1 MKAMKTTKIKYSVV
15 SAILAAVLFA
25 APGQAVWTAE
35 AMEAADTTVENET
48 ASETAAVSSET
59 AIETDN
65 ASEIPAADAEKAE
78 AEAESGTA
86 SETAAATAETAD
98 ETDAVSETAAAD
110 ALSDAAVQASEAAEA
125 LSEATAQAIEA
136 ADALSELTAQAAD
149 AAEALANSEALV
161 AEAAEAL
168 VESEAQ
174 AAEAEAALAAELS
187 LASGSQSETTG
198 ISAGLYEI
206 TSVTSDDFVLDAKTC
221 TVLDTDYDSLQ
232 LYDRLDINQQK
243 FYLEE
248 LPGSS
253 WRLSVLSSG
262 EAVTFTFAE
271 KSANSSNSASSDSAG
286 SSSGSSS
293 GSGSAENTSAAVTGS
308 AALSELIADAS
319 ASARA
324 TQSFTLTDAGDGSY
338 YIQASDG
345 SYLTLDDSFAHRGS
359 QVVLQEYTGRANQ
372 RWKLTKTWVSETDN
386 ADTDLS
392 NPFAEGGLYED
403 FLLTIKTD
411 AMRDYLTAETIAAWV
426 SISEETHTLVYDEEA
441 LTAWVQA
448 LSDTRSTLENGR
460 EFTTSLGETITVPA
474 GTYGWS
480 MDVASTASRLLT
492 RVKAGQSGSMEA
504 VWSTRGYEYNSQND
518 ITDTYVEVDLTN
530 QKVWLYVDGEL
541 LGASDC
547 VSGTYGNA
555 DRQTPDGVY
564 TIYYM
569 KSPATLRGADYTSEV
584 QYWMAYYG
592 NYGLHDANWRSEF
605 GGDIYLTDGSH
616 GCVNLPDDM
625 AQLIYENAYIGFL
638 VVTYY

>member
-1 MKAMKTTKIKYSVV
+1 MKTTRIKYLGI
-15 SAILAAVLFA
+15 SAFLAAVLFA
-25 APGQAVWTAE
+25 APGSAAE
-35 AMEAADTTVENET
+35 AAQ
-48 ASETAAVSSET
+48 
-59 AIETDN
+59 
-65 ASEIPAADAEKAE
+65 ADAEAD
-78 AEAESGTA
+78 TA
-86 SETAAATAETAD
+86 SGSES
-98 ETDAVSETAAAD
+98 VSEEA
-110 ALSDAAVQASEAAEA
+110 EAAEA
-125 LSEATAQAIEA
+125 LSEAAAQAAEALSDATTQAIETA
-136 ADALSELTAQAAD
+136 EALAELTAQAAE
-149 AAEALANSEALV
+149 AAEALASSEAQV
-161 AEAAEAL
+161 SAAAEAL

-174 AAEAEAALAAELS
+174 ATEEEAALAAEIS
-187 LASGSQSETTG
+187 LASGTEAADLSS
-198 ISAGLYEI
+198 GLYEI
-206 TSVTSDDFVLDAKTC
+206 TSVTSDDLVLDAKTC

-232 LYDRLDINQQK
+232 LYDRLDVNQQK

-248 LPGSS
+248 LPGST

-262 EAVTFTFAE
+262 EAVTFTFIDG
-271 KSANSSNSASSDSAG
+271 ASDD
-286 SSSGSSS
+286 SSGSSAGGSS
-293 GSGSAENTSAAVTGS
+293 GGDSSGNAAVSVTGS
-308 AALSELIADAS
+308 VALSELIAGAS

-324 TQSFTLTDAGDGSY
+324 SQSFTLTDAGDGSY
-338 YIQASDG
+338 YIQATDG

-392 NPFAEGGLYED
+392 NPFAEGGIYED

-411 AMRDYLTAETIAAWV
+411 AMRDYLTAETVAAWV
-426 SISEETHTLVYDEEA
+426 SISEEEHTLIYDEEA

-448 LSDTRSTLENGR
+448 LSDVRSTLENGR
-460 EFTTSLGETITVPA
+460 EFTTSLGETITITA

-480 MDVASTASRLLT
+480 MDVSSTASRLLS
-492 RVKAGQSGSMEA
+492 RVKSGESGSMEA
-504 VWSTRGYEYNSQND
+504 VWNSRGYEFNSQND
-518 ITDTYVEVDLTN
+518 ISDTYVEVDLTN

-541 LGASDC
+541 LYESDC
-547 VSGTYGNA
+547 VSGTYSDP
-555 DRQTPDGVY
+555 DRQTPEGVY

-569 KSPATLRGADYTSEV
+569 ASPATLHGADYTSDV

-625 AQLIYENAYIGFL
+625 AQIIYENAYIGML